1 MVKFVVGALLGAALM
16 VVGQAVARP
25 GLSGS
30 DRAYCAAQADVVA
43 DVWKTQ
49 HSELTFDPKRVALNV
64 AGYFR
69 GDAHATLMV
78 AAATYED
85 PDSWGERPST
95 DRVDDQLDP
104 ACRTLTHP

>member
-1 MVKFVVGALLGAALM
+1 MVKFVTGAILGAALM
-16 VVGQAVARP
+16 VVGRVVAQP
-25 GLSGS
+25 ALSGS
-30 DRAYCAAQADVVA
+30 DRAYCAAHPDVVA
-43 DVWKTQ
+43 NVWKAQ
-49 HSELTFDPKRVALNV
+49 HSELTFDPGSEAKNV

-78 AAATYED
+78 AAATYPD

-104 ACRTLTHP
+104 ACRAPTHP